1 MTEAVLLYNP
11 AAGRFPLSQKRLRLL
26 LQSLRQHGIQ
36 AEPVCTR
43 VPSDAASPSE
53 PQPDS
58 AGTLQPT
65 RSDWQL
71 DLAGKD
77 RLLVYGGDG
86 TLHQAFRLAAPS
98 DTPVALLPAGTANV
112 LARELGVPLRL
123 EDALPV
129 AAAGTPRRIYLGE
142 GNGRY
147 FHLMSGIGLDA
158 HVIARVPPRLKKAL
172 GIGAYWLAGLA
183 ALRNC
188 PLERF
193 QLTLDGTEWEASFAV
208 VANARLYGGHLL
220 MAPHASVYEECLD
233 VCLFTSNQKARFLS
247 YLWGVLT
254 RTHLDYSDV
263 VYRKVQRVEVA
274 GDPSVP
280 VQMDGELV
288 GNLPMSFSVFS
299 RGVQVVVP

>member
-43 VPSDAASPSE
+43 VPSRAESQS
-53 PQPDS
+53 QSDS
-58 AGTLQPT
+58 AGPLQPGPPDS
-65 RSDWQL
+65 RL

-86 TLHQAFRLAAPS
+86 TLHEAFRLAAPW
-98 DTPVALLPAGTANV
+98 DIPVALLPAGTANV
-112 LARELGVPLRL
+112 LARELGIPLRL
-123 EDALPV
+123 KDALSI
-129 AAAGTPRRIYLGE
+129 AASGTPRRIYLGE
-142 GNGRY
+142 GNGRC

-158 HVIARVPPRLKKAL
+158 QVIARVPPGLKKAL
-172 GIGAYWLAGLA
+172 GIGAYWLTGLA
-183 ALRNC
+183 ALWNC
-188 PLERF
+188 PLEPF
-193 QLTLDGTEWEASFAV
+193 QVTLDGTRWDASFAV
-208 VANARLYGGHLL
+208 IANARRYGGHLL
-220 MAPHASVYEECLD
+220 MAPQASVYEECLD
-233 VCLFTSNQKARFLS
+233 VCLFTSHRKTRFLR

-254 RTHLDYSDV
+254 RTHLDYPDV

-274 GDPSVP
+274 GDPSIA

-288 GNLPMSFSVFS
+288 GNLPMSFSVFR
-299 RGVQVVVP
+299 RGVQIVVP